1 MIYGVRET
9 LFGEGEN
16 QIIIPNRTMI
26 WDEWDNC
33 KKMRKTAIKRL
44 KRSGAEKSVLNH
56 FTPDNEL
63 NELLMRMW

>member
-1 MIYGVRET
+1 MII
-9 LFGEGEN
+9 L
-16 QIIIPNRTMI
+16 NRTMI

-33 KKMRKTAIKRL
+33 KKMRKTVIKRL